1 MSESCHLPRL
11 TRFAV
16 VAVAG
21 AAALS
26 VAACGSSN
34 NTSQTSTSTSTS
46 TSTVTSATAAPGG
59 EAQVRGMIASVAGN
73 SIQVT
78 KEDNGNA
85 AVTFTSTTKI
95 TEVTPAALT
104 DVTPGSCVS
113 VRPEQE
119 PQPGQPVTAASVQV
133 SQAVNGACP
142 KEKKTAPG
150 SNGPAPSGSPTTPA
164 PAKPTWVQGAVA
176 FVNGNT
182 VNLTGTDASGNTTQ
196 TPVTVND
203 KTKYTKVAAAAADA
217 VTPGKCL
224 YARGTMD
231 NATLQATS
239 LRVRP
244 AVDNKCPGKPQG
256 R

>member
-1 MSESCHLPRL
+1 MLSESCHLPRL
-11 TRFAV
+11 TRFAI
-16 VAVAG
+16 VAVTVAT
-21 AAALS
+21 ALS

-34 NTSQTSTSTSTS
+34 NAGQTSTSTS
-46 TSTVTSATAAPGG
+46 TSTVTSTTTAPNA

-95 TEVTPAALT
+95 TEVTPAALP

-119 PQPGQPVTAASVQV
+119 PQSGQPVTAAAVQV

-142 KEKKTAPG
+142 QEKKPAP
-150 SNGPAPSGSPTTPA
+150 SSTGPAPSGSPSPA
-164 PAKPTWVQGAVA
+164 PAKAKWVQGAVA
-176 FVNGNT
+176 FVNGTT
-182 VNLTGTDASGNTTQ
+182 VNVTGTDASGNTTQ
-196 TPVTVND
+196 TPVTVTD
-203 KTKYTKVAAAAADA
+203 KTKYTKVAAAGAEAI
-217 VTPGKCL
+217 TPGKCL
-224 YARGTMD
+224 SVRGTMD

-239 LRVRP
+239 VRVRP
-244 AVDNKCPGKPQG
+244 AVDGKCPPKPQG